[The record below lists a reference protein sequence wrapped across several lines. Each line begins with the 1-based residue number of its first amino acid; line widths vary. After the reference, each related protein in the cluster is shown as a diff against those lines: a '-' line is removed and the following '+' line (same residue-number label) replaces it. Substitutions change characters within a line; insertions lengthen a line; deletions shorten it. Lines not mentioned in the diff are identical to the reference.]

1 MLLVNRFVQLIENHA
16 ESLSQKWIDEVRSNP
31 LTVGYS
37 GRSREELHDAVFSR
51 FRKLGEWVEK
61 HEGLE
66 KEIAVHFREIG
77 KARSQ
82 AGIKSSEMVYS
93 LILERDMLLK
103 YVQDEGIIT
112 VGIDLNRALQFTEQ
126 LNYFYDKAIYFALVG
141 YEQVACTTTVEK
153 EESEFDKTVDG
164 FKHWLVRE

>member
-31 LTVGYS
+31 LTLGYS

-82 AGIKSSEMVYS
+82 SGIKSSEMVYS
-93 LILERDMLLK
+93 LIIERDMLLK

-112 VGIDLNRALQFTEQ
+112 AGIDLNRALQFTEQ

>member
-31 LTVGYS
+31 LTLGYS

-82 AGIKSSEMVYS
+82 SGIKSS
-93 LILERDMLLK
+93 
-103 YVQDEGIIT
+103 
-112 VGIDLNRALQFTEQ
+112 
-126 LNYFYDKAIYFALVG
+126 
-141 YEQVACTTTVEK
+141 
-153 EESEFDKTVDG
+153 
-164 FKHWLVRE
+164 